1 MISNP
6 FLEPGRHRDLYGH
19 ASRLTRRTGAL
30 MRAKTAGRPVP
41 DAIVDRLKDHRG
53 DAAPR
58 PGLVVDIGCGRGTTS
73 QVLAAQLRPAQML
86 GIDLAPAL
94 LVDARK
100 RVGRAHGVR
109 VEFVQADF
117 HHVPLTGGA
126 AEAVVAAFC
135 LYHSP
140 QPDRVIAEIARVLA
154 GDGLAV
160 LVTKS
165 LDSYREMDALVATAG
180 LDPRAQQRESL
191 YTAAHSGN
199 LADLAETSLDVIMT
213 DHEEHLFTFDGL
225 DHAAEYL
232 ATNPKYRLAP
242 GLYGNPSALAATLR
256 ESVPD
261 RQLTT
266 SSVITYVVARPR
278 GGRP

>member
-6 FLEPGRHRDLYGH
+6 FLEAERHRDLYGH
-19 ASRLTRRTGAL
+19 ASRLARRTSAL
-30 MRAKTAGRPVP
+30 MRAKTTGRPVP
-41 DAIVDRLKDHRG
+41 DTIVHRLRNHRG
-53 DAAPR
+53 TGAPR
-58 PGLVVDIGCGRGTTS
+58 PELVVDIGCGRGTTS
-73 QVLAAQLRPAQML
+73 RVLAEQLRPTRLL

-94 LVDARK
+94 LADARERAG
-100 RVGRAHGVR
+100 RVPRVR
-109 VEFVQADF
+109 VEFIQADF
-117 HHVPLTGGA
+117 HQMPLTDGTAG
-126 AEAVVAAFC
+126 AVVAAFC

-140 QPDRVIAEIARVLA
+140 RPERALVEIARVLA

-165 LDSYREMDALVATAG
+165 LDSYRELDALVATAG

-199 LADLAETSLDVIMT
+199 LADLAKTSLEVIAT
-213 DHEEHLFTFDGL
+213 HHEEHLFTFDGL

-242 GLYGNPSALAATLR
+242 GLYGNPSALAAALR
-256 ESVPD
+256 ESVSD
-261 RQLTT
+261 RQVTT
-266 SSVITYVVARPR
+266 NSVITYVVARPP